1 MNDNFRPDNNLKFV
15 TPYDIFET
23 IDKCNSKILKVTY
36 CTLMLNNQCQ
46 NTKTFVLQIKKIHR
60 NEGFIEG
67 VILKDNKPY
76 EDIILRADKILQVE
90 CVKNGG
96 NSDEKPSIFEI
107 IKSCNGLVNI
117 TQCTKLEKG
126 KCTEKDTFPFLVTDI
141 DKKNNTIKGYKIK
154 NDKYTKF
161 TVIDASLIQR
171 VECLSKDKNPN
182 FPWSMIP
189 FLLMQH
195 KN

>member
-1 MNDNFRPDNNLKFV
+1 MNDKFRPDNNLKFV

-23 IDKCNSKILKVTY
+23 IDKCNSKVLKVTY
-36 CTLMLNNQCQ
+36 CTLTLNNQCQ
-46 NTKTFVLQIKKIHR
+46 NTKTFILQIKKIHR

-67 VILKDNKPY
+67 VILKDNKPS
-76 EDIILRADKILQVE
+76 EDIILRSDKILQIE
-90 CVKNGG
+90 CIKSGG
-96 NSDEKPSIFEI
+96 NPEENPSIFEI
-107 IKSCNGLVNI
+107 IKNCNGLVNI

-126 KCTEKDTFPFLVTDI
+126 KCIEKYTFPFLVTDL

-161 TVIDASLIQR
+161 TVIDASLIQS
-171 VECLSKDKNPN
+171 VECLSKYKNPN
-182 FPWSMIP
+182 FPWSIIP

>member
-76 EDIILRADKILQVE
+76 EDIILRSDKILQVE
-90 CVKNGG
+90 CVKSGG
-96 NSDEKPSIFEI
+96 SPDEKPSIFEI

-126 KCTEKDTFPFLVTDI
+126 KCIEKDTFPFLVTDI

-171 VECLSKDKNPN
+171 VDCLSKDKNPN